1 MTFAASL
8 SRATVSTVSGL
19 AVSAAH
25 TRLKPG
31 VTYTALSQV
40 KLPNCELRALKGYSL
55 IEMKAVLIA
64 VMLVIS
70 VSGSF
75 AQKKRPARQA
85 KTTSAQSTGDLAR
98 LRDEYI
104 KATKDYKASLQ
115 KLLTLYQGSVRK
127 AEERV
132 NQSQKL
138 LADGLI
144 SQRELEKS
152 KQALADAKL
161 KVSGTEQQ
169 IAGADTQIAQTLL
182 EIEGEKEIAK
192 LGPMRKGSFVTTASF
207 IRYTGAGSW
216 VLSQAGKIESFFQ
229 QTFKRPLPIAVFGQG
244 AIHNQWHLDHR
255 NAMDVSLN
263 PDGAEG
269 QMLMDFLRRN
279 GIPFSAFRAAIPGVA
294 TGPHIHIGLP
304 SHRY

>member
-1 MTFAASL
+1 
-8 SRATVSTVSGL
+8 
-19 AVSAAH
+19 
-25 TRLKPG
+25 
-31 VTYTALSQV
+31 
-40 KLPNCELRALKGYSL
+40 
-55 IEMKAVLIA
+55 MKAVIIA
-64 VMLVIS
+64 LVLMLSPADS
-70 VSGSF
+70 V
-75 AQKKRPARQA
+75 AQKKKPARPA
-85 KTTSAQSTGDLAR
+85 KTAPIQSTGDLTK

-115 KLLTLYQGSVRK
+115 KLLTLYQDSVRK

-144 SQRELEKS
+144 SKRELERS
-152 KQALADAKL
+152 EQALADAKL

-169 IAGADTQIAQTLL
+169 VASADTQIAQTLL
-182 EIEGEKEIAK
+182 EIEGEKQIAK
-192 LGPMRKGSFVTTASF
+192 LGPARKGSFVTTASF
-207 IRYTGAGSW
+207 IRYTGAGPW

-263 PDGAEG
+263 PDGPEG
-269 QMLMDFLRRN
+269 QALMDFMRRN